1 MLQRPDRQERELIK
15 VCRSIVFEGLDC
27 KLEEPV
33 DYDYLCNKMIAE
45 LVKHEPKW
53 RQMTMPYRLL
63 KYPPYECVYK
73 SLHNV
78 INRRLK
84 EINK

>member
-1 MLQRPDRQERELIK
+1 
-15 VCRSIVFEGLDC
+15 
-27 KLEEPV
+27 
-33 DYDYLCNKMIAE
+33 
-45 LVKHEPKW
+45 
-53 RQMTMPYRLL
+53 MPFRLL

-84 EINK
+84 EVNKQTMERLVAAGQRSAFELEVDE